1 MVSRQTIATV
11 YVCWYMYESLGFL
24 KLSSLRLTFNN
35 MVGCIVCACL
45 VKYKVQQYMLDHEYL
60 NRLALPSRQCLH
72 TKAAIALYLRVLAFH
87 RARGRSLFTPKIW
100 QKPSAS

>member
-1 MVSRQTIATV
+1 MVSRQTIKA
-11 YVCWYMYESLGFL
+11 VCACWCMHESLGFL

-35 MVGCIVCACL
+35 VFGCIYECV
-45 VKYKVQQYMLDHEYL
+45 VEYKVQQYMLDHEYL